1 MKKFLTSFI
10 VCMIIILNVGTV
22 AQAATA
28 MPAEKQTTDGRM
40 FSVDAGYVESYETS
54 EPVSAENVNVDI
66 NGGSAILELEING
79 CQLNYQIKLLP
90 SQFGMYKG
98 NTIIGIAQNR
108 SYAYSVVNFRIE
120 RNANQIALMQDNLS
134 LENKTVLFLGLY
146 NSAENRIVYFQIEL
160 EHFDFDSIYNEVY
173 TEFENS
179 TYSSEDVE
187 RIEVSYLTMAVAKQE
202 RTSNVTTFTE
212 TGTALASDGNIDN
225 VAGSDVLS
233 DTLDDIKEMS
243 KNGLINLDS
252 RSLITG
258 VPDNVFKSGDFDKWV
273 HGWSGWNSK
282 TGYMV
287 YPMRYA
293 GTENRLHYV
302 MTFSI
307 SQSVNFD
314 TQKFDMGFKVT
325 NNCWVLY
332 NIYNRDLGVFD
343 SSARIAV
350 DPEVWY
356 KSNSQRG
363 VFTRSYYTFNKEDSM
378 MKNIAKVIIAYIPY
392 LSNFYDSYETL
403 TAKESTLTNKVY
415 PYPDNYD
422 NQKAQGE
429 LINELHAG
437 AEGLK
442 AIRDYLYMELTGSEI
457 QSVTYNFTYSVYD
470 PVWW

>member
-1 MKKFLTSFI
+1 MKKFMTSF
-10 VCMIIILNVGTV
+10 VVGLIIILNLGVV
-22 AQAATA
+22 AQAAAPMSTDDL
-28 MPAEKQTTDGRM
+28 TTSGRM

-54 EPVSAENVNVDI
+54 EPVSAKEVNVDI
-66 NGGSAILELEING
+66 NGGRAILELEMNG

-98 NTIIGIAQNR
+98 NTIIGVAQNS

-120 RNANQIALMQDNLS
+120 RNANKIALMQDNLS
-134 LENKTVLFLGLY
+134 LENRTVLFLGLY
-146 NSAENRIVYFQIEL
+146 NSVDNRVAYFQIEL
-160 EHFDFDSIYNEVY
+160 EHLDFDSVYNEVN
-173 TEFENS
+173 TQFEDS

-212 TGTALASDGNIDN
+212 TGTALASDGNIEN

-233 DTLDDIKEMS
+233 DTLQDLKEMS

-252 RSLITG
+252 RSLING

-273 HGWSGWNSK
+273 YGWNGWDSK

-302 MTFSI
+302 MTFYI
-307 SQSVNFD
+307 SQSMNFD
-314 TQKFDMGFKVT
+314 TQKFDMGFTVS

-332 NIYNRDLGVFD
+332 NVYNRDLGVFD
-343 SSARIAV
+343 TSARIAV
-350 DPEVWY
+350 DPEVYY

-363 VFTRSYYTFNKEDSM
+363 VFTRSYYTLNKEGSM

-392 LSNFYDSYETL
+392 LSDVYNSYDIL

-422 NQKAQGE
+422 NQKEQGE
-429 LINELHAG
+429 LINEIHAG

-442 AIRDYLYMELTGSEI
+442 AIKDYLYMELTGSEI
-457 QSVTYNFTYSVYD
+457 KSVTYKWIYSVYD